1 MNDLP
6 VCGQSFQKPQKR
18 RQYAEG
24 SPLIQS
30 AQVSLLGPAQVEDW
44 IHRGKLFSTGKP
56 LRVGK
61 YLSHQIMVFKL

>member
-44 IHRGKLFSTGKP
+44 IHGGKLTVQHWETFESW
-56 LRVGK
+56 
-61 YLSHQIMVFKL
+61 